1 MSSHDLGPFRR
12 LFPAIMAGLAAAAP
26 LAAQSISIKTVPIA
40 TGEQY
45 LIFPSRGMGM
55 GGLSI
60 AYDDPLG
67 DAFANPA
74 RGARLHGMWLIASP
88 VTYGGGDGTNVGG
101 HTLPLAFTFGGTRW
115 FGTGT
120 VALQEVQAPDAQQF
134 WWMPQP
140 ANGSLL
146 RDDAA
151 TNTYVAGSLGR
162 SFDRGRTAVGVAA
175 YRADLNAIDGVGQ
188 LYANSMSIAQSG
200 TITDLRVGVLHELG
214 GERRLEGM
222 VAKSDVDMT
231 HDVVYLTW
239 PPVEPPVPT
248 PWTPTTRMETNLDR
262 TTTWSGSLRYTAPTG
277 DPGVRFGL
285 VLIGNTK
292 SHPHIPNYDL
302 VNIPRDP
309 GNSTVFGI
317 GTGVTSQQGRTL
329 LGAELMFL
337 PGRSHTWAF
346 ADSAVVTPGGKLGKG
361 DKTIDNE
368 FRFANWTMALG
379 LEHEW
384 NPGGMEL
391 GLRVNRYGYHLDQ
404 QNFLRDTTVATNES
418 WIEWSPSWGGFLKLG
433 RAEVHYTGRWVAK
446 GFDYPSGFWGTRTAI
461 DVAVPEAPG
470 GNDFLVAP
478 TDPVNMPDFRV
489 VTHRLMVVVPLSGRR

>member
-1 MSSHDLGPFRR
+1 MDTRIRRFRILVPFV
-12 LFPAIMAGLAAAAP
+12 LAGAAAP
-26 LAAQSISIKTVPIA
+26 LAAQSIALKTVPIA

-45 LIFPSRGMGM
+45 LIFPSRSLGM

-74 RGARLHGMWLIASP
+74 RGARLRGAWLISSP
-88 VTYGGGDGTNVGG
+88 VTYHGDDRTNVGG
-101 HTLPLAFTFGGTRW
+101 HTLPLAFTFGGQRW

-134 WWMPQP
+134 WWVPQL

-151 TNTYVAGSLGR
+151 TNTYVAGSIGR
-162 SFDRGRTAVGVAA
+162 TFDRGRTAIGVAA

-188 LYANSMSIAQSG
+188 LYANSMSISQSG
-200 TITDLRVGVLHELG
+200 TITDYRIGVLRELG

-222 VAKSDVDMT
+222 VGKSDVDMT
-231 HDVVYLTW
+231 HDVVYVTW
-239 PPVEPPVPT
+239 PPWDPVSSFQPD
-248 PWTPTTRMETNLDR
+248 PVTRTETNLDR
-262 TTTWSGSLRYTAPTG
+262 TTTWGGSLRYTAPTG
-277 DPGVRFGL
+277 DPGVRWGL
-285 VLIGNTK
+285 TLIGNTK

-317 GTGVTSQQGRTL
+317 GTGVTSRQGRTV

-346 ADSAVVTPGGKLGKG
+346 ADSATATPGGTLMKG
-361 DKTIDNE
+361 DKTVDNE

-384 NPGGMEL
+384 EPGGMEL

-404 QNFLRDTTVATNES
+404 MNFLRDTTVATNES
-418 WIEWSPSWGGFLKLG
+418 WIEWSPGWGGLLKLG

-446 GFDYPSGFWGTRTAI
+446 GFDFPGGFWGTRVTT
-461 DVAVPEAPG
+461 DLAVPEAPG

-489 VTHRLMVVVPLSGRR
+489 VTHRLMVVVPLSRGR